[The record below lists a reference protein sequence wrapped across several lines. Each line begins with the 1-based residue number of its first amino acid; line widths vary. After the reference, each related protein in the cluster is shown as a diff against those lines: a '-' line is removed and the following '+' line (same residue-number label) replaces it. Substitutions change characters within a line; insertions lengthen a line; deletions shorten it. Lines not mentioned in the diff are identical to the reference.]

1 MSVFSSAYITLFV
14 LRLFCI
20 LFVGVLCDML
30 LGESREIRLFG
41 CPLCICF
48 SKRLVKTV
56 INKCATLEHLGHVSA
71 MVVGQHIR
79 KIFSCGLHL

>member
-1 MSVFSSAYITLFV
+1 MDHVSFFFCIYNVTCIAFV
-14 LRLFCI
+14 LHTISWR
-20 LFVGVLCDML
+20 DPL

-48 SKRLVKTV
+48 SKRLVKMV

-71 MVVGQHIR
+71 MVVGEHIR

>member
-1 MSVFSSAYITLFV
+1 MDHVSFFFCIYNVTCIAFV
-14 LRLFCI
+14 LHTISWR
-20 LFVGVLCDML
+20 DPL

-48 SKRLVKTV
+48 SKRLVKMV

>member
-1 MSVFSSAYITLFV
+1 M
-14 LRLFCI
+14 
-20 LFVGVLCDML
+20 LCDVL

-48 SKRLVKTV
+48 SKRLVKMV

-71 MVVGQHIR
+71 MVVGEHIR